1 MLGLYLSSKNKK
13 SISLGIYF
21 QHERLTEAS
30 IQHGYCDFAFLD
42 IWIIRNNKIFNNQ
55 EARWSSWKAIYMNE
69 LRMLKFRM
77 KQKFYDQFVDWLQNV
92 T

>member
-1 MLGLYLSSKNKK
+1 MKDLLKLPFSMD
-13 SISLGIYF
+13 IVIL
-21 QHERLTEAS
+21 AS
-30 IQHGYCDFAFLD
+30 WS

-77 KQKFYDQFVDWLQNV
+77 KQKFYDQFVDWLQNA

>member
-1 MLGLYLSSKNKK
+1 LE
-13 SISLGIYF
+13 SISNMKDLLKRPFSMDIVI
-21 QHERLTEAS
+21 LAS
-30 IQHGYCDFAFLD
+30 WS

-69 LRMLKFRM
+69 LIMLKFRM
-77 KQKFYDQFVDWLQNV
+77 RKKFYDQFVDWLQNV